1 MGIEENPILNGE
13 TNPVTSS
20 HEKVAVDLTVEEEA
34 HEFFN
39 DATVQVSN
47 KNGNDVDGTKEN
59 DGVPLIEV
67 PELIENYMD
76 VTKDNDFVATG
87 SQNSSSMPD
96 EYLSQELTQPNSKS
110 TPVVEKQ
117 KGNRL
122 SRYNRRGRS
131 RGK

>member
-1 MGIEENPILNGE
+1 
-13 TNPVTSS
+13 
-20 HEKVAVDLTVEEEA
+20 
-34 HEFFN
+34 
-39 DATVQVSN
+39 
-47 KNGNDVDGTKEN
+47 
-59 DGVPLIEV
+59 
-67 PELIENYMD
+67 MD

-110 TPVVEKQ
+110 TPVIEKQ
-117 KGNRL
+117 KGKRL